1 MMIMEYNFEKIGE
14 RIRSERKKK
23 DWSQETLITELSAKN
38 VTIHRNTLS
47 DIENG
52 CKKGT
57 FSLPL
62 LTALS
67 ELFNCEVG
75 YLLCEFDC
83 KTRRDTDVSNAT
95 GLTATAVDG
104 LMNMSKQ
111 DLLVINTL
119 IERGDIML
127 FRYALQNYYR
137 KAHKTITISG
147 IGEQS
152 QLEAKESNKIFQ
164 YLSNEFIHDIFN
176 GLVHDKKITNCFMR
190 ESVTEY
196 WKTFESVIEE
206 NNALYEQTEERK
218 EFMKKNKEFIQ
229 QEIRKNEATDYY
241 EEFSK
246 K

>member
-1 MMIMEYNFEKIGE
+1 MEYNFEKIGD

-23 DWSQETLITELSAKN
+23 KWSQKDLLIQLSGKEIS
-38 VTIHRNTLS
+38 IHRNTLS

-52 CKKGT
+52 CKKGV

-83 KTRRDTDVSNAT
+83 KTGRNTDVSNAT
-95 GLTATAVDG
+95 GLTDDAINA
-104 LMNMSKQ
+104 LMDMSQQ
-111 DLLVINTL
+111 DLLVANAL
-119 IERGDIML
+119 IERGDIIL

-137 KAHKTITISG
+137 KSHKTITISG

-152 QLEAKESNKIFQ
+152 QIETKESNKIFQ

-196 WKTFESVIEE
+196 WKAFENVIEE

-229 QEIRKNEATDYY
+229 KEIRKNETTDYY